1 MAVDTYDAQVT
12 PHIQSWYSRKKF
24 LPIRGVG
31 LLGSEYNTKPIT
43 NYYNTITK
51 EDLLLTND

>member
-12 PHIQSWYSRKKF
+12 PHIQSWYSRKNF
-24 LPIRGVG
+24 LPIRGAG

-43 NYYNTITK
+43 NYYNTIIK
-51 EDLLLTND
+51 EDLFTY